1 MIADLIPKIAAMEAE
16 DDNLPYSPRPSM
28 AGPMHREGIDTRCI
42 RSMVYHAGGFEQSPI
57 PGRAQLVFDDS
68 SWHEELTKDWLRKSI
83 YKVHSEQM
91 EIKVDGRKGKI
102 DWLLTDPMGKDYL
115 VEHKA
120 INHFSFDRVW
130 KGEIPWDY
138 LHQYCD
144 YAHGLQDINPDI
156 QSGFLLFKNKN
167 TSQFIE
173 VWLSYY
179 APIDQCAIEKMI
191 RSTGEE
197 IKINKI
203 VEWPVIGETNT
214 KFQAVADHVK
224 NKTIPKR
231 PYSRDS
237 WRCDYCRWN
246 EICWAEYEQ
255 EFDALAD
262 NVAFEGEI
270 VDLCKYYLETNMHE
284 KAMGEEKKKLRA
296 QIVNILEEKQAK
308 KGMAGPYAIS
318 WSLRSTERLDESLL
332 PLDVL
337 MAAKKKSI
345 YEVLN
350 IRLRKEK
357 S

>member
-42 RSMVYHAGGFEQSPI
+42 RSMVYHAGGFDPSPL

-68 SWHEELTKDWLRKSI
+68 SWHETLTLDWIRKSI

-91 EIKVDGRKGKI
+91 QVEVYGRRGKI
-102 DWLLTDPMGKDYL
+102 DCLLTDPIGKDYL
-115 VEHKA
+115 IEHKA
-120 INHFSFDRVW
+120 INHFSFERIW

-138 LHQYCD
+138 IHQFCD

-167 TSQFIE
+167 TAQYIE
-173 VWLSYY
+173 LWLSYY

-197 IKINKI
+197 IKINRI
-203 VEWPVIGETNT
+203 VEWPVVGETNT

-231 PYSRDS
+231 SYVRDS

-246 EICWAEYEQ
+246 ETCWAEYEQ

-284 KAMGEEKKKLRA
+284 KTMEEEKKKLRA

-308 KGMAGPYAIS
+308 KGMAGPYTIS

-332 PLDVL
+332 PPDVL
-337 MAAKKKSI
+337 MAAKKKST

-350 IRLRKEK
+350 VRLRKEK